1 MLAKPWTPSPV
12 LQNQIK
18 SNQTK
23 KTPTAPNQKYQ
34 AEKRGNGKISGTRSN
49 HFPRMLKDNEL
60 EMVKKL
66 DGQEGNRLA

>member
-1 MLAKPWTPSPV
+1 MAECSGLHPQCCK
-12 LQNQIK
+12 IK

-34 AEKRGNGKISGTRSN
+34 AEKKGNGKISGTRSN

-60 EMVKKL
+60 EMAKKL
-66 DGQEGNRLA
+66 DGQEEGNRLA